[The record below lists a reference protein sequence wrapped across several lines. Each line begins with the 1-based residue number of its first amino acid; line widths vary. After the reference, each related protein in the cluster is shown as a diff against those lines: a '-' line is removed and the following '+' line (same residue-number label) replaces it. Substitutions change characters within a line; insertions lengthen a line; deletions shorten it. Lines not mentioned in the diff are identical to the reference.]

1 MNLDDPAALAVELGR
16 PEDWLVVLD
25 FDGVLAPIVERP
37 EDAAPAP
44 GIVAAI
50 EAIAQRTRVALV
62 SGRPI
67 AELDERLGVLPV
79 VYAGG
84 HGAEVRTAEGER
96 SAFVDPLSVADVLDD
111 LAADLHRLLD
121 GEDGWQIERKSAS
134 LAVHHRRAAPA
145 RRDDLLPR
153 VREALDARRGA
164 GPGFDVLAG
173 KAVLELRPNGVDKGR
188 ALAWIADRIEG
199 ARPLVLG
206 DDVTDEDAFREADR
220 RGGLGILVADAP
232 RATVARRRLRDPDAV
247 ATFLRAFAAGDVTG
261 APD

>member
-1 MNLDDPAALAVELGR
+1 MKLDDPAELAAELGR

-44 GIVAAI
+44 GIVDAI
-50 EAIAQRTRVALV
+50 GVLAQRTAVALV

-67 AELDERLGVLPV
+67 AELDERLGILPV

-96 SAFVDPLSVADVLDD
+96 SAFVDPDTVADVLDD
-111 LAADLHRLLD
+111 LAGDLDRLLRD
-121 GEDGWQIERKSAS
+121 EDGWQIERKAAS
-134 LAVHHRRAAPA
+134 LAVHHRRAAPE
-145 RRDDLLPR
+145 RRDALLPR
-153 VREALDARRGA
+153 VIASLEARRGA
-164 GPGFDVLAG
+164 GPGFEVLAG
-173 KAVLELRPNGVDKGR
+173 KAVVELRPDGVDKGR
-188 ALAWIADRIEG
+188 ALAWIADRIPG

-220 RGGLGILVADAP
+220 RDGLGVLVADAP

-247 ATFLRAFAAGDVTG
+247 ATFLRTFAARDVAG
-261 APD
+261 ARD